1 MPKAKNLSNNHQEDK
16 STAEKIA
23 EIKERRTKA
32 DSIGK
37 NILPKKNK
45 KRG

>member
-1 MPKAKNLSNNHQEDK
+1 MSKEKSNTRTAEPT
-16 STAEKIA
+16 SAAEKIA
-23 EIKERRTKA
+23 AIKERRAKA